1 MDRTRGQQH
10 APLFAR
16 LPRGPNGLERE
27 EVARNQ
33 RARIYGAMIESV
45 ARRGYQR
52 TTVAHVIA
60 LAGVSRRAFYEQFAN
75 KQACFLATYDIVVA
89 RARKQV
95 IEGWQGERGWS
106 NRLHAACDAL
116 LRHTAFA
123 PKGPRLVLVDAL
135 GIGPAARERMQLAH
149 LAFERLVTF
158 VLDAAPDRAPA
169 APLAARAI
177 VAGTRHVAFMR
188 LLEGRE
194 RELATMTED
203 LLDLI
208 DAYRTPHARRLTAL
222 APAAPSP
229 ARPGPVEFLASD
241 DSRARALASL
251 VHLTLHEGYAELSDP
266 QIAEYAG
273 ISTEAFHREFASK
286 EAAFLAVLDEIVGEA
301 RRAVERSIDDS
312 ASWPEAVWRAMAAFV
327 GYLIAHEPL
336 LRMAFVEVFEVGPAM
351 IGRLTRSIDAVT
363 SPLAE
368 HAPAPR
374 HGGPITADAITG
386 ATWGIIASHVGYGG
400 LARLPGLV
408 DHLSFVVLAP
418 YVGGKAAVREIE
430 AVRGHRAAG

>member
-1 MDRTRGQQH
+1 MDRTRGQY
-10 APLFAR
+10 APLFQR
-16 LPRGPNGLERE
+16 LPRGPNGLDRE

-45 ARRGYQR
+45 ARRGYHR

-95 IEGWQGERGWS
+95 IEGWQQERGWS
-106 NRLHAACDAL
+106 NRLHASCRAL
-116 LRHTAFA
+116 LQNTAFA

-149 LAFERLVTF
+149 LAFERLVAF
-158 VLDAAPDRAPA
+158 ILDAAPDRAH

-222 APAAPSP
+222 APAAPLP
-229 ARPGPVEFLASD
+229 AHPAPVEFLAAD
-241 DSRARALASL
+241 DSRARSLASL
-251 VHLTLHEGYAELSDP
+251 VHLTLQEGYAVLSDP
-266 QIAEYAG
+266 QIAECAG

-286 EAAFLAVLDEIVGEA
+286 EAAFLTVLDEIVGEA
-301 RRAVERSIDDS
+301 RRAVQRSVDDS

-336 LRMAFVEVFEVGPAM
+336 LRIAFVDVFEVGPAM

-363 SPLAE
+363 SPLAR
-368 HAPAPR
+368 HAPVPR
-374 HGGPITADAITG
+374 HGGAITADAVTG
-386 ATWGIIASHVGYGG
+386 ATWGIIASHVSGGG
-400 LARLPGLV
+400 LTRLAGLV

-418 YVGGKAAVREIE
+418 YVGGRTAVREIE
-430 AVRGHRAAG
+430 AARAHRTAS